1 MNEETVTIRGLARN
15 DNIIEL
21 NPLLND
27 TGRLS
32 TLLHEVGHE
41 LLHFSVESNIMPIS
55 QREVEADI
63 YSMLM
68 LRRYGFEIPHSRSK
82 HFIDN
87 YNNLNDKGGKLLQE
101 SFDHVM
107 KEYSKTVQLISTE
120 FAEEMQTAEEVSDQ
134 ISMVMG

>member
-41 LLHFSVESNIMPIS
+41 LLHFSANSNKMSIE
-55 QREVEADI
+55 QK
-63 YSMLM
+63 
-68 LRRYGFEIPHSRSK
+68 EI
-82 HFIDN
+82 
-87 YNNLNDKGGKLLQE
+87 
-101 SFDHVM
+101 
-107 KEYSKTVQLISTE
+107 
-120 FAEEMQTAEEVSDQ
+120 
-134 ISMVMG
+134 